1 METKSESNDSRTGGQ
16 HDVIQTRFRKRPV
29 VIEARKYAGAGN
41 MQPRGGLPDW
51 LWRALETGVVHF
63 TNGSDPLIIETLEGP
78 LTVAPG
84 DWIIQGIMGEL
95 YPCKPDIFA
104 ATYEP
109 VLSAGL
115 PSAGEQPIAD
125 AGRLSPDAESRAT
138 TDPQQEE
145 KEQDSAAR
153 GRGSATAREPQGST
167 AMDKPDNSIIEHG
180 KTCEK
185 VPHEHDP
192 RIPHQRLGP
201 NEGWLHAADDD
212 SPYFVDGL
220 RYCGRCHYWIG

>member
-1 METKSESNDSRTGGQ
+1 VTLQE
-16 HDVIQTRFRKRPV
+16 IQRK
-29 VIEARKYAGAGN
+29 
-41 MQPRGGLPDW
+41 L
-51 LWRALETGVVHF
+51 
-63 TNGSDPLIIETLEGP
+63 
-78 LTVAPG
+78 
-84 DWIIQGIMGEL
+84 GIG
-95 YPCKPDIFA
+95 FA
-104 ATYEP
+104 AAQR
-109 VLSAGL
+109 VQAALS
-115 PSAGEQPIAD
+115 PSDGEAHGATPIPNA
-125 AGRLSPDAESRAT
+125 PDAEHRKQPAP

-145 KEQDSAAR
+145 KQQDSVAR

-185 VPHEHDP
+185 VPHEPDP
-192 RIPHQRLGP
+192 RIPHQRLGR